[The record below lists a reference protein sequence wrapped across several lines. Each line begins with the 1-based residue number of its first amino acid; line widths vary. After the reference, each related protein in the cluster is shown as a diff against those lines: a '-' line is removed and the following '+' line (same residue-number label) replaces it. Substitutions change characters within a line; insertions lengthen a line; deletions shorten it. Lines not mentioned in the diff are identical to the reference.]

1 MSSFYTC
8 VSKITIIWCMLPE
21 ISNATDNLLSFW
33 VMFYSLPHS
42 WPENLKIW
50 EIEKMPGRI
59 ISLHLCIT
67 IDDHMM
73 YVSQDAEHDRHNFL
87 SFWTAIYLLPTKKI
101 KILKKWKESSGD
113 VTILHM
119 CSKNHDHIMYASWDI
134 ECDRQSFVIW
144 VIFCS
149 LPHYWLKKLKFWDIE
164 KMPGRIISLNLCI
177 TIDNHMMY
185 VSQDA
190 EHDRHNFLSFWTAI
204 YLLTTRKIKIL
215 KKWEDSSG
223 DVIILQMCIK
233 NHDHMMY
240 ASWDIECDRQSFVIL
255 GHVLPF
261 TPLLTRKLKNL
272 RDWKNAW
279 THY

>member
-1 MSSFYTC
+1 
-8 VSKITIIWCMLPE
+8 
-21 ISNATDNLLSFW
+21 
-33 VMFYSLPHS
+33 
-42 WPENLKIW
+42 
-50 EIEKMPGRI
+50 
-59 ISLHLCIT
+59 
-67 IDDHMM
+67 
-73 YVSQDAEHDRHNFL
+73 
-87 SFWTAIYLLPTKKI
+87 
-101 KILKKWKESSGD
+101 
-113 VTILHM
+113 
-119 CSKNHDHIMYASWDI
+119 MYASWDI

-272 RDWKNAW
+272 RDWKNCLDALLVYTCVSQLTIIW
-279 THY
+279 YMVHETQSITDIVFCHFELLFTS